1 MNNNPITFITGTSRG
16 IGRKLAEHCINKNHT
31 VIGCSRN
38 NTDFQHENYTH
49 FQADLRNEKE
59 ILTIFKHI
67 KKTYGRLDNLI
78 NNAGVGVSSPAVL
91 TSTSVFEDVMAINT
105 TGTFICVREA
115 AKIMMKHNYGRIVNF
130 TSGGVIF
137 NLDGAL
143 PYTVSKAAIEM
154 LTKSFAS
161 ELAPYK
167 ITVNAVAPGVTA
179 TEMLSTYMSNEK
191 YDELMSRNYM
201 IKEESTADDLANA
214 IDFFLQETSNRVTAQ
229 ILYLCGPK

>member
-16 IGRKLAEHCINKNHT
+16 IGRKLVEHYINKNHI

-38 NTDFQHENYTH
+38 NTDFEHRNYTH
-49 FQADLRNEKE
+49 FQADLRNEKD
-59 ILTIFKHI
+59 ILAIFRYI
-67 KKTYGRLDNLI
+67 KKTYGRLDNLV
-78 NNAGVGVSSPAVL
+78 NNAGVGVSSPAIL

-130 TSGGVIF
+130 TSGGVVF

-191 YDELMSRNYM
+191 YEELMSRNYM
-201 IKEESTADDLANA
+201 IKEESTPDDLANA
-214 IDFFLQETSNRVTAQ
+214 IDFFIQETSNRVTAQ

>member
-1 MNNNPITFITGTSRG
+1 
-16 IGRKLAEHCINKNHT
+16 
-31 VIGCSRN
+31 
-38 NTDFQHENYTH
+38 
-49 FQADLRNEKE
+49 
-59 ILTIFKHI
+59 
-67 KKTYGRLDNLI
+67 
-78 NNAGVGVSSPAVL
+78 
-91 TSTSVFEDVMAINT
+91 MAINT

-137 NLDGAL
+137 NLDGAS

-161 ELAPYK
+161 ELATYK

>member
-1 MNNNPITFITGTSRG
+1 MNNNPITINTGTSRG
-16 IGRKLAEHCINKNHT
+16 IGRKLAEHYINKNHT

>member
-1 MNNNPITFITGTSRG
+1 MSNNPITFITGTSKG
-16 IGRKLAEHCINKNHT
+16 IGRKLAEYYANKNHI

-38 NTDFQHENYTH
+38 NIDFEHENYTH

-59 ILTIFKHI
+59 ILAIFKHI

-91 TSTSVFEDVMAINT
+91 TTTSVFEDVMSINT
-105 TGTFICVREA
+105 TGTFICIREA

-130 TSGGVIF
+130 TSGGVVF

-154 LTKSFAS
+154 LTKSFAN
-161 ELAPYK
+161 ELAPYH
-167 ITVNAVAPGVTA
+167 ITVNAVAPGVTN
-179 TEMLSTYMSNEK
+179 TEMLSTYMSQDK
-191 YDELMSRNYM
+191 YNELMERNYM
-201 IKEESTADDLANA
+201 IREESTPLDLANA
-214 IDFFLQETSNRVTAQ
+214 IDFFLQKESNRVTAQ
-229 ILYLCGPK
+229 IIYLCGPK

>member
-1 MNNNPITFITGTSRG
+1 MSNNPITFVTGTSRG
-16 IGRKLAEHCINKNHT
+16 IGRKLVEHYINKNHI

-38 NTDFQHENYTH
+38 NTDFEHTNYTH
-49 FQADLRNEKE
+49 FQTDLRNEKD
-59 ILTIFKHI
+59 ILAIFRHI

-91 TSTSVFEDVMAINT
+91 TTTSVFEDVMSINT
-105 TGTFICVREA
+105 TGTFICIREA
-115 AKIMMKHNYGRIVNF
+115 AKIMMKNNYGRIVNF
-130 TSGGVIF
+130 TSGGVVF

-154 LTKSFAS
+154 LTKSFAN

-179 TEMLSTYMSNEK
+179 TEMLSTYMSSDK
-191 YDELMSRNYM
+191 YDELMTRNYM
-201 IKEESTADDLANA
+201 IREESTPDDLANA
-214 IDFFLQETSNRVTAQ
+214 IDFFLQKESHRVTAQ

>member
-1 MNNNPITFITGTSRG
+1 MSNKPITFITGTSKG
-16 IGRKLAEHCINKNHT
+16 IGRKLAEYYANKNHI

-38 NTDFQHENYTH
+38 NIDFEHENYTH

-59 ILTIFKHI
+59 ILAIFKHI

-91 TSTSVFEDVMAINT
+91 TTTSVFEDVMSINT
-105 TGTFICVREA
+105 TGTFICIREA

-130 TSGGVIF
+130 TSGGVVF

-154 LTKSFAS
+154 LTKSFAN
-161 ELAPYK
+161 ELAPYH
-167 ITVNAVAPGVTA
+167 ITVNAVAPGVTN
-179 TEMLSTYMSNEK
+179 TEMLSTYMSQDK
-191 YDELMSRNYM
+191 YNELMERNYM
-201 IKEESTADDLANA
+201 IREESTPLDLANA
-214 IDFFLQETSNRVTAQ
+214 IDFFLQKESNRVTAQ
-229 ILYLCGPK
+229 IIYLCGPK

>member
-16 IGRKLAEHCINKNHT
+16 IGRKLAEHYVNKNHT